1 MLAVNDLAHET
12 RPSYRGPLFVLAAL
26 LALTAATVGVSRFDL
41 GPLRIWI
48 ALAIAAAKASLV
60 MLFFMKI
67 RSAGTAVAGAVA
79 LALAILVIFIGFIFF
94 DVAFR

>member
-1 MLAVNDLAHET
+1 MLAVNDLARET
-12 RPSYRGPLFVLAAL
+12 RPSYRVPLIVLAAL
-26 LALTAATVGVSRFDL
+26 LALTAATVIVSRFDL

-79 LALAILVIFIGFIFF
+79 LALVILVIFIGFIFF